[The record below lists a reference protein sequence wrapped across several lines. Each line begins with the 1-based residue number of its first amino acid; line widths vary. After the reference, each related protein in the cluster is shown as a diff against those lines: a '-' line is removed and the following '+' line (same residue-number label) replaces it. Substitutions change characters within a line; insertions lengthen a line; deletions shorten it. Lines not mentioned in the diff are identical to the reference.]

1 MRVLTETQLR
11 ALVKTEVT
19 RARLREQDEKEEEKL
34 SPQMI
39 AKVKQLGVDFP
50 DDQIGKLIAALKKG
64 DSRTNQHNKL
74 LADFLV
80 ALFMSGKN
88 VDIAKLKQILAAGV
102 KV

>member
-1 MRVLTETQLR
+1 MRTLTEAQLR
-11 ALVKTEVT
+11 SLVKAEMARV
-19 RARLREQDEKEEEKL
+19 RLREQAEDEEKL

-64 DSRTNQHNKL
+64 DGRTAQHNKL

-80 ALFMSGKN
+80 ALFTSGKS
-88 VDIAKLKQILAAGV
+88 VDIAKLKQILAAGA
-102 KV
+102 KT